1 MKRVVLFSLC
11 AVLTGS
17 TLMGASA
24 QTPAPKMDM
33 KAVGKTESMDSGK
46 KSEATHSG
54 TGVVKGVDPRSGL
67 VTLTHE
73 PIKSLNWSA
82 MTMAFKVQDRK
93 MLEKVKPGEKV
104 HFTLVQ
110 SGKEYMITEI
120 K

>member
-1 MKRVVLFSLC
+1 M
-11 AVLTGS
+11 AAT
-17 TLMGASA
+17 A
-24 QTPAPKMDM
+24 QTVAPKMDM
-33 KAVGKTESMDSGK
+33 KAMDQTASMDSGK

-54 TGVVKGVDPRSGL
+54 TGIVKGVDPTSGS

-82 MTMAFKVQDRK
+82 MTMAFKVQDKK

-110 SGKEYMITEI
+110 SGKEYTITEI